1 MDEESVNRL
10 RERLNEVHK
19 WPSIFMFKFILPTDE
34 ERITKLKLIFNES
47 VEFRQ
52 RLSAKGN
59 YTSVTVLE
67 MMLDAD
73 SIFDR
78 YTKAAEIEGIISL

>member
-1 MDEESVNRL
+1 MY
-10 RERLNEVHK
+10 
-19 WPSIFMFKFILPTDE
+19 KFILPTDE
-34 ERITKLKLIFNES
+34 DKITKLKLIFNES

-52 RLSAKGN
+52 RTSAKGN

-78 YTKAAEIEGIISL
+78 YKKASEIEGIISL

>member
-1 MDEESVNRL
+1 MDEESVSRL

-34 ERITKLKLIFNES
+34 DRITKLKLIFNES
-47 VEFRQ
+47 VEFRE
-52 RLSAKGN
+52 RVSAKGK

-78 YTKAAEIEGIISL
+78 YTKASEIEGIISL

>member
-19 WPSIFMFKFILPTDE
+19 WPSIFMYKFILPTDE
-34 ERITKLKLIFNES
+34 DKITKLKLIFNES

-52 RLSAKGN
+52 RTSAKGN

-78 YTKAAEIEGIISL
+78 YKKASEIEGIISL